1 MITIKATIFFEKR
14 FWVGTFERTDKE
26 GYAVARH
33 IFGAE
38 PSDAEVYEFVLN
50 HYHELNFGELKAMTV
65 QIKRMNP
72 QRVQREVR
80 REMERMKESGKPS
93 TLAQDY
99 MREEIEK
106 KKKEKKS
113 VSSAEKQARKDEQF
127 ALKQQKR
134 KEKHRGHLGTSSH
147 LDGLIFDA
155 FFCSIFLPF
164 RRTYLFK

>member
-1 MITIKATIFFEKR
+1 MKAGQMATVKATIFFDKR

-38 PSDAEVYEFVLN
+38 PSDPEVHEFVLN
-50 HYHELNFGELKAMTV
+50 YYHELKFGEAKEITI
-65 QIKRMNP
+65 QIQRMNP
-72 QRVQREVR
+72 KRVQREVR
-80 REMERMKESGKPS
+80 REMARMKETLQPS

-106 KKKEKKS
+106 KKKEKEKKS

-127 ALKQQKR
+127 FLKQEKR
-134 KEKHRGHLGTSSH
+134 KEKHRGH
-147 LDGLIFDA
+147 
-155 FFCSIFLPF
+155 
-164 RRTYLFK
+164 

>member
-1 MITIKATIFFEKR
+1 MTLIKATIFFEKC

-38 PSDAEVYEFVLN
+38 PSDPEIHEFVLT
-50 HYHELNFGELKAMTV
+50 HYQELKFGELKDFTI
-65 QIKRMNP
+65 QIQRMNP
-72 QRVQREVR
+72 KRVQREVR
-80 REMERMKESGKPS
+80 KEMERMRETTKPS

-113 VSSAEKQARKDEQF
+113 NSSAEKQARKEEQF
-127 ALKQQKR
+127 SLKQEKR
-134 KEKHRGHLGTSSH
+134 KEKHRGH
-147 LDGLIFDA
+147 
-155 FFCSIFLPF
+155 
-164 RRTYLFK
+164 